1 MKGKNN
7 FTSVLY
13 INTEVCLHLTFEKG
27 LVLMKLIFFKETWFF
42 ILDKISLV
50 LFKSIS
56 VKMILIK
63 KFSFNK

>member
-7 FTSVLY
+7 FTLY
-13 INTEVCLHLTFEKG
+13 LRINTKFCLRFTFEKG
-27 LVLMKLIFFKETWFF
+27 LVLMKLILFKETWFF